1 MYKKPPLVKG
11 RIHDVIL
18 PALSAE
24 LNERANIE
32 PETPANAVIS
42 YFQINKILIIK
53 MILFR
58 N

>member
-42 YFQINKILIIK
+42 YFKLKNIN
-53 MILFR
+53 